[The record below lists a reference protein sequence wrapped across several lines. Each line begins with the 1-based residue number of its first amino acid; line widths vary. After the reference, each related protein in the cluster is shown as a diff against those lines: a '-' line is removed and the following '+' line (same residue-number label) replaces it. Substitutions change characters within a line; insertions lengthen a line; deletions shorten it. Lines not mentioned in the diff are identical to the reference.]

1 MITEGVNV
9 FYYTFAG
16 KSSDDVVKF
25 VFNRISAIL
34 SSKKCNRKV
43 HGRLAKCTDM
53 THLSSFTSYW
63 YASVPKQCLMG
74 MEVAEN
80 VSELMNMFSGV
91 SNKKNYLVEFVQDD
105 PHMNYATTDEKV
117 NPLLSI

>member
-1 MITEGVNV
+1 MFSCNLG
-9 FYYTFAG
+9 
-16 KSSDDVVKF
+16 S
-25 VFNRISAIL
+25 IL
-34 SSKKCNRKV
+34 EKDSKTGL
-43 HGRLAKCTDM
+43 H
-53 THLSSFTSYW
+53 S
-63 YASVPKQCLMG
+63 LMG